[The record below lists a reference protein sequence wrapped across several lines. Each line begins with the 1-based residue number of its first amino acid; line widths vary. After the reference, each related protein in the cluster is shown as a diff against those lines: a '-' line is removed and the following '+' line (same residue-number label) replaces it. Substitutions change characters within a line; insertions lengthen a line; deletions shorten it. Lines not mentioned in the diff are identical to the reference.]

1 MFRIMFLAASKL
13 LLMNFQSQD
22 VIVVKDF
29 TYDTNVL
36 EMQVKWKFPWRFF
49 FSYVAR
55 CSLKVISTKD
65 MLKSYK

>member
-1 MFRIMFLAASKL
+1 MISHMFRIMFLAATKL

-36 EMQVKWKFPWRFF
+36 EMQVQ
-49 FSYVAR
+49 
-55 CSLKVISTKD
+55 
-65 MLKSYK
+65 